1 MRRVLSLAALAA
13 LAGCTVGPDYV
24 APKTA
29 ETLPPAFARALP
41 AEPGSEQVDLAR
53 WWTAYRDPELDRLVT
68 AALAENLDV
77 KTAAA
82 RLRQARLGVI
92 AARSQFL
99 PQVNADA
106 GASYLHFS
114 KNAGFS
120 SLASLFGGGA
130 SGAGGAGGG
139 QAGGSGSGSSSGIAL
154 PGGGVTTYSV
164 GFDASWELDL
174 FGGVRRDV
182 EGTVARAEGAE
193 WQLRD
198 TQVSLAA
205 EVANAYLQ
213 LRTLQ
218 AREAVTRA
226 EIARQTRALQLM
238 QNTARAGLVPEG
250 DYIRQR
256 SGLANAQAGLSPLIA
271 EEAIQTHALGVLL
284 GRAPEVLVAELATP
298 AALPAA
304 PPAVPAGL
312 PSDLL
317 RRRPDIRAA
326 ERNLAAVTADI
337 GVATADLYPRFS
349 LTGMAQLISTALS
362 NLFDPDS
369 LQISGNARAIFPV
382 LDWGRR
388 RATVKI
394 REAQRE
400 EAYLRYQQTVLGAL
414 KDVEGALV
422 RIDTE
427 RRRNAT
433 LREGV
438 ADGERSVQAADAR
451 YRSGLADLSA
461 VLQAQ
466 QSVLATRSSL
476 AESDGALR
484 QDLAALYKAL
494 GGGWSVTGEKDG

>member
-1 MRRVLSLAALAA
+1 LKRVLSLTALAA
-13 LAGCTVGPDYV
+13 LAGCTVGPDYE

-41 AEPGSEQVDLAR
+41 AEPGGDQVDLAR
-53 WWTAYRDPELDRLVT
+53 WWTAYGDPELDRLVT

-82 RLRQARLGVI
+82 RLRQARLGVV

-130 SGAGGAGGG
+130 SGGGQTGGG
-139 QAGGSGSGSSSGIAL
+139 SSGGSSSGIAL

-182 EGTVARAEGAE
+182 EGTIARAEGAE

-198 TQVSLAA
+198 IQVSLAA

-256 SGLANAQAGLSPLIA
+256 SGLANAQAELSPLIA

-284 GRAPEVLVAELATP
+284 GRAPEALVAELATP
-298 AALPAA
+298 AALPSA

-326 ERNLAAVTADI
+326 ERELAAATADI

-349 LTGMAQLISTALS
+349 LTGMAQLISTALR

-414 KDVEGALV
+414 KDVEDALV

-427 RRRNAT
+427 RRRTAT
-433 LREGV
+433 LRDGV

-451 YRSGLADLSA
+451 YRSGLTDLSV

-484 QDLAALYKAL
+484 QDLAGLYKAL
-494 GGGWSVTGEKDG
+494 GGGWSVTGEKDR